1 MVELDR
7 FIRAFD
13 RAIRAEMDSMRAQLG
28 AFEFPLGSPTPS
40 DDSAGEQC
48 YAFDLPLSDEK
59 LHVGVECT
67 LRCSAGEQPV
77 KIRSMDAQR
86 LVLQCERAPDPT
98 DGPCV
103 LIVYPWFLYQRLL
116 SSLHALGEN
125 DTFFPTSALRLF
137 GKVPVDL
144 SHETGPQLNHEGL
157 NSSQR
162 SAIEQIGRAHV

>member
-116 SSLHALGEN
+116 SSLHALGE
-125 DTFFPTSALRLF
+125 
-137 GKVPVDL
+137 
-144 SHETGPQLNHEGL
+144 
-157 NSSQR
+157 
-162 SAIEQIGRAHV
+162 IGRAHV